1 MGAVMS
7 ATIIAPSPQALRQAL
22 GRYATG
28 VTIITCRDAAGV
40 PLGLTVNSFAA
51 LSLEPPLVLWSLRRA
66 SAALPVFEAAMHWAV
81 NVLTEAQ
88 LPLSRRFA
96 SAEADKFSQG
106 DWADGVGDVPVLA
119 GAAAVFEC
127 ARETVHDGGDHRLF
141 IGRVLRLDSR
151 ADSGPLVYHG
161 SHYHGLSGTL

>member
-1 MGAVMS
+1 VSPA
-7 ATIIAPSPQALRQAL
+7 IAELSPQALRQAL

-28 VTIITCRDAAGV
+28 VAIVTCRDAAGV

-51 LSLEPPLVLWSLRRA
+51 LSLAPPLVLWSLRQV
-66 SAALPVFEAAMHWAV
+66 STALPAFEAATHWVV

-96 SAEADKFSQG
+96 SAEPDKFAEG
-106 DWADGVGDVPVLA
+106 DWADGLGDAPVLD

-127 ARETVHDGGDHRLF
+127 ATETVHDAGDHRLF

-151 ADSGPLVYHG
+151 TDTAPLVYHG

>member
-1 MGAVMS
+1 MS
-7 ATIIAPSPQALRQAL
+7 PAAAELSPQALRQAL
-22 GRYATG
+22 GRFATG
-28 VTIITCRDAAGV
+28 VVIVTCRDAAGA

-51 LSLEPPLVLWSLRRA
+51 LSLSPPLVLWSLRRA
-66 SAALPVFEAAMHWAV
+66 STVLPSFEAATHWAV

-96 SAEADKFSQG
+96 SAEPDKFSEG
-106 DWADGVGDVPVLA
+106 DWSDGLGDAPVLA

-127 ARETVHDGGDHRLF
+127 TTEAVHDGGDHRLF
-141 IGRVLRLDSR
+141 IGRVLQLDSR
-151 ADSGPLVYHG
+151 PGVDPLVYHG

>member
-1 MGAVMS
+1 MS
-7 ATIIAPSPQALRQAL
+7 PVVAAPTAQALRQAL

-28 VTIITCRDAAGV
+28 VAILTCRDAAGA

-51 LSLEPPLVLWSLRRA
+51 LSLDPPLVLWSLRRA
-66 SAALPVFEAAMHWAV
+66 SALLPAFEAASHWAV
-81 NVLTEAQ
+81 NVLGQAQ

-96 SAEADKFSQG
+96 SPEPDKFAQG
-106 DWADGVGDVPVLA
+106 DWADGLGLAPVLA
-119 GAAAVFEC
+119 DAAAVFEC
-127 ARETVHDGGDHRLF
+127 ATEVVHDGGDHRLF

-151 ADSGPLVYHG
+151 ADAEPLVYHG

>member
-1 MGAVMS
+1 MS
-7 ATIIAPSPQALRQAL
+7 IAIVEPSSAALRQAL
-22 GRYATG
+22 GRFATG
-28 VTIITCRDAAGV
+28 VVIVTCRDAAGR

-51 LSLEPPLVLWSLRRA
+51 LSLQPPLVLWSLRRA
-66 SAALPVFEAAMHWAV
+66 SAALAAFEAATHWAV

-96 SAEADKFSQG
+96 SAEPDKFAEG
-106 DWADGVGDVPVLA
+106 DWADGLGDVPLLG

-127 ARETVHDGGDHRLF
+127 GAETVHDGGDHRLF

-151 ADSGPLVYHG
+151 TDVDPLVYHAG
-161 SHYHGLSGTL
+161 HYHGLSGTL

>member
-1 MGAVMS
+1 MS
-7 ATIIAPSPQALRQAL
+7 AAIVEPSPQALRQAL

-28 VTIITCRDAAGV
+28 VAIITCRDAAGL

-51 LSLEPPLVLWSLRRA
+51 LSLAPPLVLWSLRRA
-66 SAALPVFEAAMHWAV
+66 SALLPAFEAARHWAV
-81 NVLTEAQ
+81 NVLTEAH

-96 SAEADKFSQG
+96 SAEPDKFAEG
-106 DWADGVGDVPVLA
+106 EWADGLGDAPVLA
-119 GAAAVFEC
+119 DAAAVFEC
-127 ARETVHDGGDHRLF
+127 ACETVHDGGDHRLL

-151 ADSGPLVYHG
+151 TEGAPLVYHG